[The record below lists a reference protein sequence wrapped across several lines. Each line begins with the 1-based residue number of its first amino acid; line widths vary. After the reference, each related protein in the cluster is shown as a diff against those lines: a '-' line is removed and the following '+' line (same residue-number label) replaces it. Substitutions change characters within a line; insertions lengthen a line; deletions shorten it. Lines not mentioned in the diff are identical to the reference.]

1 MSVLTRGFAAERGHE
16 MALADDEREL
26 TWTELDLRINQLVHA
41 FQAAGIDAGD
51 TISIVSGNRNE
62 WFEVAL
68 ACANAGIT
76 FVPVNWHLVGPEI
89 AYIIDDSDSKAVVA
103 DVRFIDEVTRALD
116 DPRSSR
122 VELALVAGGPSDDRY
137 RSLDE
142 FASTGSTDEPE
153 NQSFGGPMFYTSGTT
168 GNPKGVR
175 GSLSAMEPGTTP
187 EVWHL
192 IGAGLSTLMH
202 VPGITVLCGP
212 AYHSAQWAFSFLP
225 MMAGS
230 STVMQHKY
238 DSAGVLDLIDRHQAT
253 NIHLVPTQMKRLI
266 DLPDEVKAGFDGSSL
281 ELVLHGAAP
290 CPPAVKRSLIDWWGP
305 KISEYYGATEASVV
319 TLIDAEQWLAK
330 GGSVGPPLPGQEI
343 IVIDDDGNRCGP
355 NESGTLYFRN
365 EMGTDFE
372 YHNAPEKTADSHLE
386 PGVYTTGDVGYLDDD
401 GYLWLSDRKIDMIIS
416 GGVNIYPAEIEG
428 VLGGHDLVVDV
439 AVIGVPNEEFG
450 EEVKAIV
457 VPREGVDS
465 DDDLRATLAAF
476 CRDQLAG
483 YKCPRSIDFA
493 EALPRTGTGKVQ
505 KRKLRDPYWEGAERR
520 I

>member
-1 MSVLTRGFAAERGHE
+1 MSVLIRGFAADKGDEL
-16 MALADDEREL
+16 ALVDDEREM
-26 TWTELDLRINQLVHA
+26 TWAELDLRINQLIHA
-41 FQAAGIDAGD
+41 FRAAGIAEGD

-68 ACANAGIT
+68 ACANTGVT

-89 AYIIDDSDSKAVVA
+89 AYILDDSDSKAVVA
-103 DVRFIDEVTRALD
+103 DVRFLDEVTRALD
-116 DPRSSR
+116 DPRSAR
-122 VELALVAGGPSDDRY
+122 VELALVAGGPTTDRF
-137 RSLDE
+137 RNLDE
-142 FASTGSTDEPE
+142 FAATGSTDEPDG
-153 NQSFGGPMFYTSGTT
+153 QSFGGPMFYTSGTT

-192 IGAGLSTLMH
+192 IGASLSSLML

-238 DSAGVLDLIDRHQAT
+238 DSAGVLDLIDRYQAT

-290 CPPAVKRSLIDWWGP
+290 CPPAVKRALIDWWGP

-343 IVIDDDGNRCGP
+343 I
-355 NESGTLYFRN
+355 
-365 EMGTDFE
+365 
-372 YHNAPEKTADSHLE
+372 
-386 PGVYTTGDVGYLDDD
+386 GVTG
-401 GYLWLSDRKIDMIIS
+401 
-416 GGVNIYPAEIEG
+416 
-428 VLGGHDLVVDV
+428 
-439 AVIGVPNEEFG
+439 
-450 EEVKAIV
+450 
-457 VPREGVDS
+457 
-465 DDDLRATLAAF
+465 
-476 CRDQLAG
+476 
-483 YKCPRSIDFA
+483 
-493 EALPRTGTGKVQ
+493 
-505 KRKLRDPYWEGAERR
+505 
-520 I
+520 